1 MKKLYVLCI
10 ILSVCFLLA
19 SCGKEAEQPL
29 PAPGAPAETEESQ
42 QVPEAP
48 AEPEEP
54 AHETEIALKDG
65 VYSAEFRTDSSM
77 FHINEA
83 YNNRG
88 ILTVEGGNMTIH
100 ITLPSKNILNLF
112 YGLAEQAEEDGAD
125 LLQPTVDSVTYSDGY
140 TEEVYGFDV
149 PVPYLDEEFDCALI
163 GTKGKWYDHKVYV
176 TNPVPYMEDGE
187 YTAAVTL
194 TGGTGKASVSSPA
207 TIFVENGEMTAE
219 IIWSSSHYEYMTIGE
234 VQYDPVNTEGNSTF
248 IIPITLDEDIEISA
262 LTTAMSQP
270 HLIDYVLHFDS
281 ATLEKKGTS

>member
-207 TIFVENGEMTAE
+207 TIFVENGEMCGNE
-219 IIWSSSHYEYMTIGE
+219 IVAVYE
-234 VQYDPVNTEGNSTF
+234 
-248 IIPITLDEDIEISA
+248 L
-262 LTTAMSQP
+262 
-270 HLIDYVLHFDS
+270 
-281 ATLEKKGTS
+281 